1 MTSATP
7 KPPLP
12 RRTPQRVAPEKIR
25 EAVEARDALA
35 AALTGAGIQL
45 PAMDVRTPWPVTDDS
60 DAGRDTRYA
69 LIHLGVCS
77 APVALALAA
86 VIVDGAGR

>member
-1 MTSATP
+1 MPSTTP

-12 RRTPQRVAPEKIR
+12 RRTPQRVAPEKIQ
-25 EAVEARDALA
+25 EAVEARDALV
-35 AALTGAGIQL
+35 AALTSAGIQL

>member
-1 MTSATP
+1 MPSTTP

-12 RRTPQRVAPEKIR
+12 RRIPQRVAPEKIQ

-69 LIHLGVCS
+69 LIHLGACS